1 MNWFPDEEMEIF
13 NGWNW
18 RPVTV
23 LGELP
28 SQLRLRWPVK
38 EVGARVAEVAQLE
51 KKRVHLPKSRPE
63 HKEATIGDS
72 LPMARSLLARR
83 IFLLRI
89 GLKWIVLL
97 PLVCVLPFGRSSF
110 FFFFLIFIFFFFT
123 WRMCKTRV
131 ARPAHTLPNC
141 FLFYLWKLGS
151 YSYELVFSYLLIVW
165 FITFQE
171 WCIVG
176 WSSLFS
182 VWTMIGF
189 VVSMASFSL
198 WIEIVSYF
206 ISGDLLRIHTYSFLV
221 TYWLFDLLFSRMI
234 HRRFERV
241 LNLLFCWQV
250 FLFAASESIH

>member
-1 MNWFPDEEMEIF
+1 M
-13 NGWNW
+13 
-18 RPVTV
+18 TV

-110 FFFFLIFIFFFFT
+110 FFFFNIYYFFFYLAHVQNTCCSASPYFAKLFPILSLET
-123 WRMCKTRV
+123 WFVFIRTR
-131 ARPAHTLPNC
+131 
-141 FLFYLWKLGS
+141 F
-151 YSYELVFSYLLIVW
+151 
-165 FITFQE
+165 
-171 WCIVG
+171 
-176 WSSLFS
+176 
-182 VWTMIGF
+182 
-189 VVSMASFSL
+189 
-198 WIEIVSYF
+198 
-206 ISGDLLRIHTYSFLV
+206 
-221 TYWLFDLLFSRMI
+221 
-234 HRRFERV
+234 
-241 LNLLFCWQV
+241 
-250 FLFAASESIH
+250 